1 MKISAITTREQYE
14 TVKALGLLSEKDC
27 KTIEARLEKL
37 ANKPT
42 VQNIPKVVTKTG
54 ELTLK
59 YGERAGQTVDLGIVT
74 EVKEKDGRK
83 WVSTSINTGFGHGKY
98 LWTNP
103 EEAVSLC
110 KALMDHLEALKAAGY
125 QFKG

>member
-1 MKISAITTREQYE
+1 MKITDLDAQTYA
-14 TVKALGLLSEKDC
+14 ALLAAGKVSEKDQ
-27 KTIEARLEKL
+27 KAWDKAQAKL
-37 ANKPT
+37 VSKPT

-54 ELTLK
+54 ELELK
-59 YGERAGQTVDLGIVT
+59 YGERKGQKVDLGIVT